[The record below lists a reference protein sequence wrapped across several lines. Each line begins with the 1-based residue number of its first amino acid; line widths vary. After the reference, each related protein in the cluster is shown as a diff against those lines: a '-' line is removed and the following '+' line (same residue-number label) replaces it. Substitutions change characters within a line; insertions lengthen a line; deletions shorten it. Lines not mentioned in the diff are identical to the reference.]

1 MYGIA
6 STTYFLGAVAGVVV
20 VCLLGVV
27 CLAMMVA
34 LVEAVVGAREHYTPL
49 VNSPARCVLPGLV
62 IGAVVVGQLAAYH
75 HHTHHHPCS
84 YPVV

>member
-1 MYGIA
+1 MYGI
-6 STTYFLGAVAGVVV
+6 TNTMDFLGAMAGVVV
-20 VCLLGVV
+20 VCLLGVG

-49 VNSPARCVLPGLV
+49 VNSPVRCVLPGLV
-62 IGAVVVGQLAAYH
+62 IGAVVVGQLAVYH